1 MRTRRWAV
9 FFGCVWG
16 ILESLAPAH
25 AFAASAGDPVAILTE
40 IKPGQGEVRV
50 KLAAE
55 AGWKAPLPL
64 LSLRA
69 GDQLRATGNATAVLL
84 LIGGPGTVTVSVANS
99 PYTAQAPAAPS
110 AGGSGRTPGLVAN
123 LGRIL
128 AGKKKELTYVPLAVR
143 SVKQP
148 PLLLSPREGKLL
160 MSPVLEWAGS
170 DRLRYTI
177 RVLGPQG
184 MVWEQ
189 GNLPRGPLPYPPAAP
204 RLLPGV
210 AYRWE
215 LEARDFAP
223 QRGQFTILRPQEI
236 AKVRES
242 LDALAPSAL
251 SGYPKNTVTLMRAGF
266 LFEQELY
273 AEARNELQ
281 VAIAADPDEPSL
293 HLMLGHVYERTGLK
307 ALAAEEFDEAQFL
320 VTAPTPPHKP

>member
-1 MRTRRWAV
+1 VGWV
-9 FFGCVWG
+9 
-16 ILESLAPAH
+16 LESLAPAH
-25 AFAASAGDPVAILTE
+25 SLAASSGDPVAVLTE

-55 AGWKAPLPL
+55 ADWKAPLPL

-84 LIGGPGTVTVSVANS
+84 LMGGQGTVTVSAATS
-99 PYTAQAPAAPS
+99 PYTVQAPAAS
-110 AGGSGRTPGLVAN
+110 AAGGRAPGLVAN
-123 LGRIL
+123 LGRVL

-143 SVKQP
+143 GVKQP

-160 MSPVLEWAGS
+160 AAPVLEWAGS

-189 GNLPRGPLPYPPAAP
+189 GNLPRGPLPYPPEAP

-215 LEARDFAP
+215 LEAREFP
-223 QRGQFTILRPQEI
+223 LQRGQFTILRPEEVTR
-236 AKVRES
+236 VREG
-242 LDALAPSAL
+242 LDALAPTAL
-251 SGYPKNTVTLMRAGF
+251 AGYPKNTVVLIRAGF

-273 AEARNELQ
+273 AEARKELQ
-281 VAIAADPDEPSL
+281 SAIAADPDEPAL

-307 ALAAEEFDEAQFL
+307 ELAAEEFDEAQFL
-320 VTAPTPPHKP
+320 VTSKP

>member
-1 MRTRRWAV
+1 
-9 FFGCVWG
+9 VWG

-84 LIGGPGTVTVSVANS
+84 LIGGQGTVTVSVANS

-148 PLLLSPREGKLL
+148 PLMLSPREGKLL

-307 ALAAEEFDEAQFL
+307 ELAAEEFDEAQFL
-320 VTAPTPPHKP
+320 VSSRP

>member
-1 MRTRRWAV
+1 V
-9 FFGCVWG
+9 
-16 ILESLAPAH
+16 PAQGL
-25 AFAASAGDPVAILTE
+25 AASSGDPVAILTE

-55 AGWKAPLPL
+55 ADWKAPLPL
-64 LSLRA
+64 LSMRT
-69 GDQLRATGNATAVLL
+69 GDQLRATGNARAVLL
-84 LIGGPGTVTVSVANS
+84 LIGGQGTVTVSAATS
-99 PYTAQAPAAPS
+99 PYTVQAPAAS
-110 AGGSGRTPGLVAN
+110 ASGGRTAGLVAN
-123 LGRIL
+123 LGRVL

-143 SVKQP
+143 GVKQP

-160 MSPVLEWAGS
+160 AAPVLEWAGS

-189 GNLPRGPLPYPPAAP
+189 GNLPKGPLPYPPTAP

-223 QRGQFTILRPQEI
+223 QRGHFTILRPEEF

-251 SGYPKNTVTLMRAGF
+251 SGYPKNTVILIRAGF

-273 AEARNELQ
+273 AEARTELQ
-281 VAIAADPDEPSL
+281 AAIAGDPDEPSL

-307 ALAAEEFDEAQFL
+307 ELAADEFDEAQFL
-320 VTAPTPPHKP
+320 STRTP